1 MRRIAWF
8 LTCCL
13 LLLAAG
19 GAQALSRSQ
28 QRDLEDVQ
36 RLYAAAIRWNDL
48 DSAEQMID
56 PEYLAAH
63 PQTELE
69 RARYEQVQV
78 SGYSELRSGREGKDR
93 VVRDVEIR
101 VINRNTQAER
111 SVRVREVWRWDAEA
125 KQWWLVSGLPD
136 LWKGE

>member
-8 LTCCL
+8 LTCL

-28 QRDLEDVQ
+28 QRSLEDVQ
-36 RLYAAAIRWNDL
+36 SLYAAAIRWNDL
-48 DSAEQMID
+48 DGAEQMID
-56 PEYLAAH
+56 PEYRMAH
-63 PQTELE
+63 PQTDLE
-69 RARYEQVQV
+69 HARYEQVQI
-78 SGYSELRSGREGKDR
+78 SGYNELRSGMGGEDR

-111 SVRVREVWRWDAEA
+111 SVRVREVWRWDAKA
-125 KQWWLVSGLPD
+125 KRWWLASGLPD